1 MLNIGFWKGGKN
13 MKAPESK
20 NGIPV
25 FTEQSFLRPEDKV
38 YIHMSSEYPDFVGV
52 LHSHEYIEIV
62 YILSGSAKHVVGD
75 SCVTAQKGDL
85 FIINPDVP
93 HAFYGNTDSKETFCA
108 YDLMFVPDFIDVDLI
123 NGGDF
128 TALGS
133 SYLFYSMFPQEKA
146 VGADLHLSNNSYS
159 DFGELFNKIYLEYYR
174 MDQGYINM
182 IRAYVI
188 ELIVKIFRR
197 MDVKSD
203 NPSGMHKSKII
214 DAALKYLHEHYNMH
228 ISVSDLADHMFLS
241 RDYFSKLFRS
251 TTGMTVTAFL
261 KQLRINEAC
270 RLLSETEQSVTQI
283 AQYCGFHDMK
293 HFYTAFRSQTGKT
306 PGQYRKD
313 LKG

>member
-1 MLNIGFWKGGKN
+1 
-13 MKAPESK
+13 MKAPESG
-20 NGIPV
+20 NGVPV

-52 LHSHEYIEIV
+52 PHSHKYIEIV

-75 SCVTAQKGDL
+75 SSVTAQKGDL
-85 FIINPDVP
+85 FIINPGVP
-93 HAFYGNTDSKETFCA
+93 HAFYGNADSREAFCA
-108 YDLMFVPDFIDVDLI
+108 YDLMFVPNFFDINLI

-128 TALGS
+128 TSLGS
-133 SYLFYSMFPQEKA
+133 SFLFYSMFPQEKA
-146 VGADLHLSNNSYS
+146 VGADLHLSSNSYN

-174 MDQGYINM
+174 MDQGYINI

-197 MDVKSD
+197 MDGKTD
-203 NPSGMHKSKII
+203 NPPSIHKSKII
-214 DAALKYLHEHYNMH
+214 DAALAYLHENYNMH
-228 ISVSDLADHMFLS
+228 ISVSDLAAHMFLS

-270 RLLSETEQSVTQI
+270 RLLLEDDQSVREI

-293 HFYTAFRSQTGKT
+293 HFYSAFRSQTGKT
-306 PGQYRKD
+306 PGEYRKSIRD
-313 LKG
+313 